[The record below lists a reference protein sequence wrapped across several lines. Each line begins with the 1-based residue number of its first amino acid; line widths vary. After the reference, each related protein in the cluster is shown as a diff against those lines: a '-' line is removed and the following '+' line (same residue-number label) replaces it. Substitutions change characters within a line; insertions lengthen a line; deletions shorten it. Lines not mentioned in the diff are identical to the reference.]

1 MRTADNV
8 TAFRMARRKTQLGE
22 FHGYPIASGEK
33 PVEHDVVERLLQVLV
48 DSDSY
53 YWKNGKACKLDPGV
67 GMRFRKSD
75 TEIGLVFCFTCDQ
88 LFIAF
93 GEHKRLVDTDPA
105 RGALLDIMKRIFPE
119 DEIIQSLR

>member
-1 MRTADNV
+1 
-8 TAFRMARRKTQLGE
+8 
-22 FHGYPIASGEK
+22 
-33 PVEHDVVERLLQVLV
+33 
-48 DSDSY
+48 
-53 YWKNGKACKLDPGV
+53 
-67 GMRFRKSD
+67 MRFRKSD
-75 TEIGLVFCFTCDQ
+75 TEIGLIFCFTCDQ